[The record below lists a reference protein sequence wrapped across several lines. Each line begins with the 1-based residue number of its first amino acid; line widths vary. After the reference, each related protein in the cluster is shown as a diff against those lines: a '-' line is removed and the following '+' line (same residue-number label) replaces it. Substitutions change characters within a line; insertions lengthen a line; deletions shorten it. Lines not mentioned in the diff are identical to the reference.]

1 MERREE
7 FEQLKKE
14 YQDIKIPQ
22 QGLERIE
29 KAVFMAKK
37 KKRRQKRLTWAL
49 SAAAAMA
56 LVVLPNV
63 NPRAAYAMG
72 NLPVIGGLFKVI
84 TVREYNYE
92 DEHNVADIQVP
103 QISAESQ
110 ASGGADNGIAQ
121 VNKSVDEYAA
131 QLEEQFK
138 ASMTEQGYN
147 EMTVSYKAVTDTK
160 EWFTLK
166 MEGTA
171 VAASGYEFSRYYN
184 VDKMTGQVIELKD
197 LFKAGAD
204 YVTPISQE
212 IKKQMKEQM
221 DAQTAFYF
229 LDDEEMTDAF
239 KQIQEDQNFYL
250 KEDGSLVIAFD
261 EYEVGPG
268 YIGAPEFVIP
278 QEVVGEIR
286 K

>member
-49 SAAAAMA
+49 SAAAMA

-197 LFKAGAD
+197 LFKAGVD

-221 DAQTAFYF
+221 DGQTAFYF

>member
-49 SAAAAMA
+49 SAAAMA

-110 ASGGADNGIAQ
+110 ASGGAENGIAQ

-147 EMTVSYKAVTDTK
+147 EMTVSYKVVTDTK

>member
-1 MERREE
+1 
-7 FEQLKKE
+7 
-14 YQDIKIPQ
+14 
-22 QGLERIE
+22 
-29 KAVFMAKK
+29 MAKK

-49 SAAAAMA
+49 SAAAMA

-197 LFKAGAD
+197 LFKAGVD

-221 DAQTAFYF
+221 DGQTTFYF